1 MYRSFCSLFA
11 LTVVLAATAS
21 SQQTITDY
29 TRTLEKR
36 DGYFPLYWDA
46 ARGRLLLEIPRVGE
60 EFLYLPSLATGLG
73 SEPLG
78 LDRGLIGESMLAQF
92 NRVGPRVQLV
102 VKNMDF
108 RATRTDNPALVR
120 SVEESFP
127 ASTIAAFEVVAEEAG
142 RVLVDATAHFLSDVM
157 DVRGTLRRGNAGT
170 YQLDRDRSS
179 IYLPRTKAF
188 PENSEIEASLTFTSD
203 APGSEV
209 NRHTPDGRAVTIRQ
223 HHSLV
228 KLPPP
233 GFAPRR
239 FNPRAGVSGVSFFD
253 FSKGY
258 DEPYESAYIR
268 RHRLVKR
275 NPNAAMSDPVEPIV
289 YYMDPGIQEPY
300 RTAFKQGLAWYE
312 QVFRAA
318 GFRNAF
324 RVEDMP
330 PDMDPLDARFNVIQ
344 WMHRSDIGAS
354 VGPSFVDPRT
364 GEIIKAAVRMD
375 SHRSLTNFDLLSS
388 TLDGA
393 SGAELEEL
401 ADWLGTLAPQG
412 SVDDAILARRR
423 QHAAHEVGH
432 TLGLPHNFAASKY
445 GRGSVMDYPAPIIRL
460 VNGRL
465 DLSQAYRAGPGL
477 WDTLAIRYAYQVFPE
492 GQEEAGLAAIVA
504 EMFARNAEFIT
515 NPDNAAEGAYPE
527 GSAWD
532 NGADAVAELARVM
545 DVRRFLMDRF
555 DDRAIKPGAPMYL
568 LGRRFMFVYLH
579 HRWTLEAAIK
589 AIGGMEFHYARRG
602 DPIPPTR
609 IVDGA
614 RQRRALELVLNALSP
629 AELAIPERVL
639 RLFAPRPFGS
649 AADRWAFGSVAGPAF
664 DHIGA
669 ARSLATYTVR
679 TLLHPERT
687 ARVVAFAA
695 RDSSLPALEDVIGA
709 LVDRTWAPAPDG
721 AEGALARAVQ
731 RVVVDE
737 LIRLAANDRASVES
751 RAAAEWGLRRVAAR
765 LGERGAGGASPGEAH
780 RMLAAADIQRFLDR
794 RALPTSLTE
803 PLPIPPNMPL
813 IPMGGTENAAAA
825 RAPR

>member
-1 MYRSFCSLFA
+1 MHRRLCSLLLLAF
-11 LTVVLAATAS
+11 TVAPMARA
-21 SQQTITDY
+21 QQTITDY
-29 TRTLEKR
+29 TRTFEKR

-46 ARGRLLLEIPRVGE
+46 SRGRLLLEIPRIGE
-60 EFLYLPSLATGLG
+60 EFLYLSSLATGIG

-78 LDRGLIGESMLAQF
+78 LDRGLIGDNLLAQF
-92 NRVGPRVQLV
+92 TRVGPRVQLV
-102 VKNMDF
+102 IKNTDF
-108 RATRTDNPALVR
+108 RATRTDNAALVR
-120 SVEESFP
+120 SVGQSFP
-127 ASTIAAFEVVAEEAG
+127 TSTLGAFDVVAEEQG
-142 RVLVDATAHFLSDVM
+142 RVLVDATAHFFTDIM

-179 IYLPRTKAF
+179 IYLAHTKAF
-188 PENSEIEASLTFTSD
+188 PENTEVEASLTFTSD
-203 APGSEV
+203 QPGGEI
-209 NRHTPDGRAVTIRQ
+209 NRHAPDGRAVTVRQ

-228 KLPPP
+228 KLPPT
-233 GFAPRR
+233 GYTPRR
-239 FNPRAGVSGVSFFD
+239 FNTRAGVSGVSFYD

-258 DEPYESAYIR
+258 EEPYESGYLR

-275 NPNAAMSDPVEPIV
+275 NANAAVSDPEKPIV

-318 GFRNAF
+318 GFSNAF
-324 RVEDMP
+324 AVEDMP
-330 PDMDPLDARFNVIQ
+330 PDMDPLDARYNVIQ

-375 SHRSLTNFDLLSS
+375 SYRSLTNYDLFSS
-388 TLDGA
+388 TLGEADG
-393 SGAELEEL
+393 SGLDEL
-401 ADWLGTLAPQG
+401 AEWLEALAPQG
-412 SVDDAILARRR
+412 SVDEVIIARRR

-477 WDTLAIRYAYQVFPE
+477 WDTLAIRYAYTQFPE
-492 GQEEAGLAAIVA
+492 GQEEAGLAAIA
-504 EMFARNAEFIT
+504 DEMFARNAEFIT
-515 NPDNAAEGAYPE
+515 NPDNAAAGSYPE
-527 GSAWD
+527 ASAWD
-532 NGADAVAELARVM
+532 NGNDAVAELPRVM
-545 DVRRFLMDRF
+545 DVRRYLMSRF
-555 DDRAIKPGAPMYL
+555 DERAIRPGAPMYL
-568 LGRRFMFVYLH
+568 LGRRFAFVYLH

-602 DPIPPTR
+602 DPTPPTR
-609 IVDGA
+609 IVDGT
-614 RQRRALELVLNALSP
+614 RQRRALDLVLSALSP
-629 AELAIPERVL
+629 DELAIPERLL

-649 AADRWAFGSVAGPAF
+649 GPDRWAFGSEAGPAF
-664 DHIGA
+664 DQVGA

-679 TLLHPERT
+679 TLLHPDRT

-695 RDSSLPALEDVIGA
+695 RDPSLPALEDVIGG

-721 AEGALARAVQ
+721 PAGTLARAVQ

-737 LIRLAANDRASVES
+737 LIRLAANADATVES
-751 RAAAEWGLRRVAAR
+751 RAAAEWGLRRVGTR
-765 LGERGAGGASPGEAH
+765 LAERGAAGASPGEAH
-780 RMLAAADIQRFLDR
+780 RMLAAADIQRFLER
-794 RALPTSLTE
+794 RAMPTSLTDA
-803 PLPIPPNMPL
+803 LPIPPNMPL
-813 IPMGGTENAAAA
+813 IPMGGENAETS
-825 RAPR
+825 RPRR